1 MTKIIFIDTS
11 GNRHEV
17 DAKNDQSVMQ
27 AAVDNMIEGIAAEC
41 GGCLSCATC
50 HGYIGE
56 AWLDVV
62 PPASEDEKTMLECA
76 LDVKDNSR
84 LTCQINVT
92 DALDGIEVYLPE
104 SQY

>member
-1 MTKIIFIDTS
+1 MTKIIFIDSS
-11 GNRHEV
+11 GNRQTV

-27 AAVDNMIEGIAAEC
+27 AAVDNMITGIPAEC

-50 HGYIGE
+50 HSYIGE
-56 AWLDVV
+56 AWLDIV
-62 PPASEDEKTMLECA
+62 PAALDDETAMLECA
-76 LDVKDNSR
+76 FEAKDNSR

-92 DALDGIEVYLPE
+92 DALDGLEVHIPE